1 MCVDIVLLI
10 AATKVDAFKGCQ
22 QLVLHFYDRSIRILD
37 IHQGHILGYK
47 TNL

>member
-22 QLVLHFYDRSIRILD
+22 QCYIFIIEVLEY
-37 IHQGHILGYK
+37 
-47 TNL
+47 